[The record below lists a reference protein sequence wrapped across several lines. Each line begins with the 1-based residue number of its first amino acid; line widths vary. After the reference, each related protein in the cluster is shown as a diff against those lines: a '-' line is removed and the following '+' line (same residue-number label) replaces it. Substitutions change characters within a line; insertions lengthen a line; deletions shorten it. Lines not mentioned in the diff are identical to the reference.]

1 MFVRDFMTEN
11 PITITPQ
18 ETVGDALT
26 ILKENS
32 IKRLP
37 VCTKGGK
44 LVGIV
49 SKQDLLRAYPSPAT
63 SLSIWEINYLFP
75 KILVQNIMIK
85 NVVTISADS
94 VLEEAA
100 VLMKEKN
107 VSSLPVLEGNRLA
120 GIITE
125 SDIFKAMIEI
135 FGFTYSGVRIT
146 ISVKDEIGIL
156 WRVAKKISDMNL
168 NIISIVITRPE
179 EGKGKI
185 ILRVQTDDLN
195 LVRNSFE
202 QEGLE
207 ILHIMKG

>member
-1 MFVRDFMTEN
+1 MFVRDYMATDL
-11 PITITPQ
+11 ITVTPQ
-18 ETVGDALT
+18 DTIGDALS

-37 VCTKGGK
+37 VCEKGK

-49 SKQDLLRAYPSPAT
+49 SKQDLLKASPSPAS

-75 KILVQNIMIK
+75 RILLQEVMVK
-85 NVVTISADS
+85 KVVTISADS

-107 VSSLPVLEGNRLA
+107 VSSLLVLEVDKLV

-125 SDIFKAMIEI
+125 SDIFKALIEI
-135 FGFTYSGVRIT
+135 FGFSFPGVRIT
-146 ISVKDEIGIL
+146 ISVKDEIGVL
-156 WRVAKKISDMNL
+156 WKITKIISEKNL

-179 EGKGKI
+179 KGKGKI
-185 ILRVQTDDLN
+185 IIRIETDDVSLFRDS
-195 LVRNSFE
+195 LE
-202 QEGLE
+202 KEGVE
-207 ILHIMKG
+207 ILHMIKS